1 MEEFEGKV
9 IVYADSCG
17 HKYEGYIAGCDYD
30 IGITIVNNEDKDNYL
45 YCLKGPS
52 AYPEL
57 YKDDS
62 VYQHYNEKFEE
73 IIEMFKN
80 GFFNIKIA
88 LEIGKK
94 YGKTGGNNAGPH
106 TCAFNK

>member
-9 IVYADSCG
+9 IVYADSYG

-30 IGITIVNNEDKDNYL
+30 IGITIVNNEDKEDYL

-52 AYPEL
+52 YDSSIEDNDY
-57 YKDDS
+57 YKES
-62 VYQHYNEKFEE
+62 FENA
-73 IIEMFKN
+73 IAMFKD
-80 GFFNIKIA
+80 GFFDRRIDV
-88 LEIGKK
+88 EIDKK